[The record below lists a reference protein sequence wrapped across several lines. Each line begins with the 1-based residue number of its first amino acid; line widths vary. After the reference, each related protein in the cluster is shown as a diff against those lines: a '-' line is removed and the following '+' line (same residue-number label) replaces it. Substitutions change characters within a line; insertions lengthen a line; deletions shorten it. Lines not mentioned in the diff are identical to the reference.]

1 MEESDSYGMADDCR
15 ETMRVDRAV
24 LGMVLRLFLLDGGI
38 GLVVPTFHPTLVA
51 GMTAVGGRCKADVDD
66 KSRFGNRR
74 TAYLALD
81 MMDGWM
87 DGWNAFRQSETVRE
101 RHERCVCGCFEWDGL
116 WVNHLFVVDTV
127 VYLELSTVGK
137 QCSDRLTGC
146 VSIKIQIH
154 SDRERARE

>member
-1 MEESDSYGMADDCR
+1 MADDCR

-81 MMDGWM
+81 MMDGWKECFSSIR
-87 DGWNAFRQSETVRE
+87 DCERETREVR
-101 RHERCVCGCFEWDGL
+101 L
-116 WVNHLFVVDTV
+116 WL
-127 VYLELSTVGK
+127 L
-137 QCSDRLTGC
+137 
-146 VSIKIQIH
+146 
-154 SDRERARE
+154 